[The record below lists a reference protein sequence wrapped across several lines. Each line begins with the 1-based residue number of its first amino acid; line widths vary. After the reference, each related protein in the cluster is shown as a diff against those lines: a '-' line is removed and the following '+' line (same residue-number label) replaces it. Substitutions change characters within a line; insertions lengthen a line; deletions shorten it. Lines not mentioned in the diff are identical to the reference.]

1 MELELK
7 HAYDAGLDRVLGT
20 FLSETHIQEKNQRL
34 GSRNLKIA
42 ELHRD
47 DESAKLVVEREMSA
61 SEEVPGIL
69 ASFHK
74 PWNRVRQ
81 EEHWFRKD
89 DAEWH
94 CEFRVKIDG
103 VPARIKGVMRLQGT
117 VEAAINYVTLTVNC
131 DVPFLGS
138 KIAKFLA
145 RDSHA
150 KLENEYRITR
160 ELL

>member
-1 MELELK
+1 MELELT
-7 HAYDAGLDRVLGT
+7 HAYNAGLDKVLGA
-20 FLSETHIQEKNQRL
+20 FLSEGHIQEKNQRL
-34 GSRNLKIA
+34 GSRNLRIA
-42 ELHRD
+42 ELRRD
-47 DESAKLVVEREMSA
+47 DESAKLVVERELSA
-61 SEEVPGIL
+61 SSEVPGIL

-94 CEFRVKIDG
+94 CEFRVRIDG
-103 VPARIKGVMRLQGT
+103 VPAKIKGMMRLQGN
-117 VEAAINYVTLTVNC
+117 VEKSINYVTLTVKC

-145 RDSHA
+145 KDSHA
-150 KLENEYRITR
+150 KIENEYQVTR

>member
-1 MELELK
+1 MELEMT
-7 HAYDAGLDRVLGT
+7 HAYEVGLDKVLGA
-20 FLSETHIQEKNQRL
+20 FLSEDHIHEKNQRL
-34 GSRNLKIA
+34 GSRNVRIA

-47 DESAKLVVEREMSA
+47 EESAKLVVERELAASA
-61 SEEVPGIL
+61 KVPGVL
-69 ASFHK
+69 AGFHK

-103 VPARIKGVMRLQGT
+103 VPAKIKGVMRLQGT
-117 VEAAINYVTLTVNC
+117 PQAAINFVTLNVHC
-131 DVPFLGS
+131 EVPLLGG
-138 KIAKFLA
+138 KIARFLA
-145 RDSHA
+145 IDSQA
-150 KLENEYRITR
+150 KIENEYRITR